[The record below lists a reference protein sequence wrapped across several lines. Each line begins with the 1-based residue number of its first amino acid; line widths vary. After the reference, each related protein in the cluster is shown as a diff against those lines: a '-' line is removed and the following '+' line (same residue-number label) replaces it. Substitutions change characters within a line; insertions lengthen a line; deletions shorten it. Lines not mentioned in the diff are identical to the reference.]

1 MIYLLLFAINIFLMT
16 NPYKMKFQVSVIF
29 FLFTLIISPSFAQQA
44 EESLCKTDEN
54 YRQFDFWIG
63 EWDVYQNDTLAGTN
77 TVNLIL
83 DDCVIS
89 ENWQSAKSDYA
100 GKSYNYY
107 EPASGYWYQTW
118 VDNKGKYLFLKGT
131 FANKKMILMG
141 NSFDNEGKV
150 IYNRITYIAKKDK
163 TVRQIWEQAKTR
175 NEWEVVFD
183 GLYVP
188 KGQNPEE

>member
-1 MIYLLLFAINIFLMT
+1 
-16 NPYKMKFQVSVIF
+16 MKFSQSIIF
-29 FLFTLIISPSFAQQA
+29 FLSILISIPALAQGDA
-44 EESLCKTDEN
+44 ESACKTDKN

-63 EWDVYQNDTLAGTN
+63 DWDVYQNDTLVGTN
-77 TVNLIL
+77 KVNLIL
-83 DDCVIS
+83 DDCVIA
-89 ENWQSAKSDYA
+89 ENWQSTQSGFS
-100 GKSYNYY
+100 GKSFNYY

-118 VDNKGKYLFLKGT
+118 VDNKGKYLFLKGA
-131 FANKKMILMG
+131 FANKKMTLFG
-141 NSFDNEGKV
+141 NSFNKEGKV

-188 KGQNPEE
+188 KGKKPGNK